1 MRELP
6 ANQLDSRIKSVWRI
20 NDALWITLAF
30 LCCATPL
37 AALVFCGVAFAWA
50 LPMLVVVVIVY
61 VLMLLVWLAILPP
74 IRFMRWRYELSDDYL
89 DISKGI
95 IWRKRYIVPFV
106 RVQNTDT
113 QQGPIMRLFG
123 LASVSVSTAASNHEI
138 PGLSVDAAD
147 VLRDK
152 AAELA
157 RLAKEDV

>member
-6 ANQLDSRIKSVWRI
+6 VNQLDSRIKSVWRI
-20 NDALWITLAF
+20 NDALWITLVF
-30 LCCATPL
+30 LCCAVPL
-37 AALVFCGVAFAWA
+37 VVLVFCDIVSAFA
-50 LPMLVVVVIVY
+50 LPMLIAVVVVY
-61 VLMLLVWLAILPP
+61 VLMLLVWLVILPP
-74 IRFMRWRYELSDDYL
+74 IRFMRWRYELSDNYL

-95 IWRKRYIVPFV
+95 IWKKRYIVPFV

-138 PGLSVDAAD
+138 PGLSVDVAD